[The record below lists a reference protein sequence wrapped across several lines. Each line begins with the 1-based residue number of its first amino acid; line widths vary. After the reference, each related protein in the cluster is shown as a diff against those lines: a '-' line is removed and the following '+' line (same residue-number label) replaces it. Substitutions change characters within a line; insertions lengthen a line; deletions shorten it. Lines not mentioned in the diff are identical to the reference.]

1 MSETLVTYDELEK
14 SGLAELRFG
23 DNGFL
28 WFSDENQ
35 GWIVES
41 YRKPVGIILW
51 ADFPEVINGNP
62 ENWLAETA
70 EQIIDACR

>member
-1 MSETLVTYDELEK
+1 MSEINHDYLH
-14 SGLAELRFG
+14 SWGLAELRFG

-41 YRKPVGIILW
+41 YRKPVGIIAW
-51 ADFPEVINGNP
+51 SDFPEVIYGEP
-62 ENWLAETA
+62 EDWLTEQAEK
-70 EQIIDACR
+70 IIDACR

>member
-1 MSETLVTYDELEK
+1 MASLVSYDELEK
-14 SGLAELRFG
+14 SDLAELRFG

-41 YRKPVGIILW
+41 YRKQVGIIAW
-51 ADFPEVINGNP
+51 AEFPEVINGTP
-62 ENWLAETA
+62 EGWLSERA
-70 EQIIDACR
+70 EQIIDASR